1 MVKYLVLCA
10 IVQPLLY
17 TLSEITSVGIG
28 ITRRTVLTIWVTVA
42 ALCANVLL
50 SLWLVPMHG
59 AAGAVV
65 ANAVAYLVFFVA
77 RTETSASVWRQFAR
91 ARLYVFTSLAVAFAV
106 ATVTLGP
113 MLPFHFA
120 LVWLALAPLI
130 VGCFRVE
137 LAELLADI
145 RIAWGQQSKT
155 RNTT

>member
-28 ITRRTVLTIWVTVA
+28 ITRRTVLTIWVTMA

-77 RTETSASVWRQFAR
+77 RTETSANVWRQFAR
-91 ARLYVFTSLAVAFAV
+91 ARLYVFTSLGVAFAV
-106 ATVTLGP
+106 VTVSLGP
-113 MLPFHFA
+113 TLPFHYALLWFA
-120 LVWLALAPLI
+120 FTPVVCW
-130 VGCFRVE
+130 CFRVE
-137 LAELLADI
+137 LAELLAAG
-145 RIAWGQQSKT
+145 RSEWSQRAGMRTKA
-155 RNTT
+155 

>member
-1 MVKYLVLCA
+1 M
-10 IVQPLLY
+10 PL
-17 TLSEITSVGIG
+17 
-28 ITRRTVLTIWVTVA
+28 
-42 ALCANVLL
+42 
-50 SLWLVPMHG
+50 HG
-59 AAGAVV
+59 AAGALV

-77 RTETSASVWRQFAR
+77 RTEASAFVWRQIPR
-91 ARLYVFTSLAVAFAV
+91 VRLYVFVSLAVAFAV
-106 ATVTLGP
+106 VTVIFGAT
-113 MLPFHFA
+113 LPFPYA